1 MNVVVFSGTTE
12 GRSFSRALAALG
24 AAVTVCVATELG
36 AEEQGRADGITVRT
50 GRLDA
55 DGMTALLR
63 GAALCVDAT
72 HPYAAEATRNIRA
85 AAAAA
90 GVEYHRLLRPASPLP
105 AGSVVQADA
114 ARAAAYLAD
123 RPGRVLLA
131 TGAKELPAF
140 AALDPAR
147 LYPRVLPTLAGIAA
161 CEAAGIPHRN
171 ILAMQGPFTEELNTA
186 LLRQFH
192 ISYMVT
198 KDGGAAGGIE
208 EKIEAARSCKARVI
222 MIERPHEEGGHSCT
236 EALLWARRI
245 LGLSRPPLFP
255 MLTDM
260 EGRSAVIAGGGR
272 IAARRAATLIK
283 CGAAVTVVSPE
294 FCPEFKEMKCRL
306 VRKSWEPED
315 LDGAALSVAA
325 TDDEKVNAAIGA
337 AAKERGIPVSVA
349 DNAAECSFFFP
360 SLVTSGE
367 VSASVS
373 AGALS
378 PALTHRLAE
387 RLRSVWD
394 EWVKEERAALEEKK
408 DG

>member
-36 AEEQGRADGITVRT
+36 AEEQGCAVGITVRT

-55 DGMTALLR
+55 EGMTALLR

-105 AGSVVQADA
+105 AGSVVLADA

-140 AALDPAR
+140 AAINPAR

-171 ILAMQGPFTEELNTA
+171 ILAMQGPFT
-186 LLRQFH
+186 
-192 ISYMVT
+192 
-198 KDGGAAGGIE
+198 
-208 EKIEAARSCKARVI
+208 
-222 MIERPHEEGGHSCT
+222 
-236 EALLWARRI
+236 
-245 LGLSRPPLFP
+245 
-255 MLTDM
+255 
-260 EGRSAVIAGGGR
+260 
-272 IAARRAATLIK
+272 
-283 CGAAVTVVSPE
+283 
-294 FCPEFKEMKCRL
+294 
-306 VRKSWEPED
+306 
-315 LDGAALSVAA
+315 
-325 TDDEKVNAAIGA
+325 
-337 AAKERGIPVSVA
+337 
-349 DNAAECSFFFP
+349 
-360 SLVTSGE
+360 
-367 VSASVS
+367 
-373 AGALS
+373 
-378 PALTHRLAE
+378 
-387 RLRSVWD
+387 
-394 EWVKEERAALEEKK
+394 
-408 DG
+408 